1 MARRPAGAPFVGRDL
16 RSAARPIGHA
26 AAGAGV
32 ALGGLYAYQTTK
44 VRRTAAHPFRLPDP
58 PAPGSAEFGRL
69 IEGLAGA
76 PVRPGNRVQVLRNG
90 CQTFPAM
97 LEAIAAATETID
109 FSCYIYWPGGITEQF
124 TDAFCERASAGVEVN
139 VLLDAWGSARHDP
152 RQVDRL
158 ERAGARVAFFRT
170 PRWYTLDK
178 LNHRM
183 HRRLLVVDGR
193 VGFTGGV
200 GIADV
205 WTGDAQDP
213 EHWRETDVL
222 VEGPAVRDVL
232 GAFVQN
238 WTQWTRRILSDRHF
252 PDLDDASEGVRVQVT
267 RSSPTGGVTTAGQLF
282 YSAIAGVRERLWL
295 TTAYF
300 TAGPMFMGALAD
312 AARRGVDV
320 RLLLNGPN
328 IDKEL
333 VRETAQRAYG
343 PLLEAG
349 VRIFEYQPTMLHAK
363 VLIADG
369 WSNVGSSNFDER
381 SFALDTELN
390 LSFGEGGP
398 VGELE
403 KQFLEDLERSEE
415 LDLARWRRRPLRN
428 RVRGY
433 VGQLAR
439 QSF

>member
-1 MARRPAGAPFVGRDL
+1 MTPVGGKARSP
-16 RSAARPIGHA
+16 ARPIRHA
-26 AAGAGV
+26 AAGAGA
-32 ALGGLYAYQTTK
+32 ALGGLYAYQAAK
-44 VRRTAAHPFRLPDP
+44 VRRTAAEPFRLPDP
-58 PAPGSAEFGRL
+58 PAPGSAAFGRL
-69 IEGLAGA
+69 IEGLTGA
-76 PVRPGNRVQVLRNG
+76 PVRAGNRVQVLRNG

-109 FSCYIYWPGGITEQF
+109 FSCYIYWPGEITEQF
-124 TDAFCERASAGVEVN
+124 TDAFCERARAGVEVN
-139 VLLDAWGSARHDP
+139 VLLDAWGSARHDR

-158 ERAGARVAFFRT
+158 ARAGATVAFFRT

-193 VGFTGGV
+193 VAFTGGV

-213 EHWRETDVL
+213 AHWRETDVR

-232 GAFVQN
+232 GAFGQN
-238 WTQWTRRILSDRHF
+238 WTEWTRRILSDRHF
-252 PDLDDASEGVRVQVT
+252 PHLGDISDGVGVQVT
-267 RSSPTGGVTTAGQLF
+267 RSSPTGGVTTAGELF
-282 YSAIAGVRERLWL
+282 YAAIAGARERLWL

-300 TAGPMFMGALAD
+300 TAGPMFMAALAD
-312 AARRGVDV
+312 SARRGVDV
-320 RLLLNGPN
+320 RVLVNGPN

-343 PLLEAG
+343 GLLEAG
-349 VRIFEYQPTMLHAK
+349 VRIYEYQPTMLHAK

-381 SFALDTELN
+381 SFALDDELN
-390 LSFGEGGP
+390 LP
-398 VGELE
+398 
-403 KQFLEDLERSEE
+403 
-415 LDLARWRRRPLRN
+415 RPAVPGRIMIP
-428 RVRGY
+428 
-433 VGQLAR
+433 
-439 QSF
+439 